1 MEGIQVAITIGCAL
15 LGALVGYLGLQRLHS
30 KDCEDDGKQSGV
42 MLTELGYIKSG
53 VDDIK
58 AEQREQRKINTE
70 FYSRLAAVEGSAKQ
84 AHHRIDRLECRED
97 NRDDLK

>member
-1 MEGIQVAITIGCAL
+1 VA
-15 LGALVGYLGLQRLHS
+15 GAEPIFRGAVVAYG
-30 KDCEDDGKQSGV
+30 KADDGRGLGV
-42 MLTELGYIKSG
+42 GMLTELGYIKSG

-84 AHHRIDRLECRED
+84 AITA
-97 NRDDLK
+97 

>member
-1 MEGIQVAITIGCAL
+1 M
-15 LGALVGYLGLQRLHS
+15 
-30 KDCEDDGKQSGV
+30 KDGV

-70 FYSRLAAVEGSAKQ
+70 FYSRLA
-84 AHHRIDRLECRED
+84 L
-97 NRDDLK
+97 L